1 MNAKILGF
9 NDLFDDPRSY
19 SIHQFQFPCVWND
32 VRKIAERIL
41 NPHQEDLL
49 PHFIGAIVLQSK
61 DNEKTVDKVKRVL
74 ISRRPA
80 ETHNVAAL
88 AQVHAKCV

>member
-1 MNAKILGF
+1 MNAKIRGL

-19 SIHQFQFPCVWND
+19 SIHQFQFPYVWND

-41 NPHQEDLL
+41 NPHQGDLL
-49 PHFIGAIVLQSK
+49 PILWEQSSCSR